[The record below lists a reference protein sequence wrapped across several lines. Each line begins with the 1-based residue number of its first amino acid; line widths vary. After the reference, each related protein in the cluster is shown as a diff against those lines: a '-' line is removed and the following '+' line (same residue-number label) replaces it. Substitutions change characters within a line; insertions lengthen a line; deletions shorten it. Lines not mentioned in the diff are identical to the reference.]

1 MAIFKSAQES
11 LQHQLDNDKQSVVK
25 LKGVITEPLVV
36 NHSVTFTGKVKL
48 EAPLV
53 IKSGLVVTFDHAVI
67 TLTGWQGQIIV
78 MDSYTGH
85 LALTNTTITYDS
97 KLIQQYVTHANTGA
111 DIPVM
116 FFSEGRHNTLAIR
129 DSYLPTML
137 FSGDEMTVDQSNVGI
152 LFGAVSGFYGGRI
165 NVSNSSLS
173 NFDLTGAVTLE
184 TVATQ
189 GDLFLYDLS
198 VPATITDLTVT
209 APSINEKTQQ
219 LNKLQQQMLR
229 VSRLMKRLT
238 DDDIMPVTV
247 LTVNGEAVVA
257 GVDISDEASQLLDRY
272 QFGYRLLH
280 VREQSVVTLSDY
292 RSSQPLEFVSETE
305 GDLKIIGT
313 IAEEVSQT
321 GDGRVSELAIDG
333 TDSTS
338 EPSDAMAELQSM
350 IGLTE
355 VKTQLKTMIA
365 SVTMRK
371 RRHQPMGSL
380 HMIFSGNA
388 GTGKTT
394 VARLIA
400 DALFEN
406 GVIAS
411 SKVVVA
417 TKKDLVAGY
426 VGQTAE
432 KTKAVVEQAYGGVLF
447 IDEAYTL
454 TSDSSSNGFEAEAIA
469 ELIAQMENHRDEL
482 IVIMAGYTEEM
493 QRFVESNQG
502 LNSRFKTWIAFP
514 DYSPK
519 ELAKIVI
526 TQLRAQGL
534 AVYKEDA
541 KRILTIMHQAVAH
554 GMADGNGRFARNF
567 SDLLIENRDVRLFD
581 GDSVDRL
588 VTQDYQAA
596 IASIQKRAKLG
607 H

>member
-11 LQHQLDNDKQSVVK
+11 LQQQLDNDKQSVVK

-36 NHSVTFTGKVKL
+36 NRSVTFTGKVKL
-48 EAPLV
+48 QAPLV
-53 IKSGLVVTFDHAVI
+53 INSGLVVTFDHADI
-67 TLTGWQGQIIV
+67 SITGWEGQIIV

-85 LALTNTTITYDS
+85 LALKDTTIAYGT

-116 FFSEGRHNTLAIR
+116 FFSEGRHNTLSIR
-129 DSYLPTML
+129 DSYVPTML
-137 FSGDEMTVDQSNVGI
+137 FSGDEMTVDQSEVGT
-152 LFGAVSGFYGGRI
+152 LFGTVSGFYGGRI
-165 NVSNSSLS
+165 DVSNSSLS
-173 NFDLTGAVTLE
+173 NFDLTGAVTLQKV
-184 TVATQ
+184 TTQ
-189 GDLFLYDLS
+189 GDLFMYDLS
-198 VPATITDLTVT
+198 APATVTDLTAV
-209 APSINEKTQQ
+209 APAIDAKTQQ
-219 LNKLQQQMLR
+219 LNKLQQQLLR

-238 DDDIMPVTV
+238 DGEVMPVTV
-247 LTVNGEAVVA
+247 LTVNGEAVIT
-257 GVDISDEASQLLDRY
+257 GVEISDDATQLLDTY
-272 QFGYRLLH
+272 HFGYRLLH
-280 VREQSVVTLSDY
+280 VRQQSVVTISNY
-292 RSSQPLEFVSETE
+292 KSSRPLEFVSETE
-305 GDLKIIGT
+305 GDLKIIGR
-313 IAEEVSQT
+313 IAEEISQT

-333 TDSTS
+333 AEDASA
-338 EPSDAMAELQSM
+338 PSDAMAELQAM

-355 VKTQLKTMIA
+355 VKRQLKTMIA

-482 IVIMAGYTEEM
+482 IVIMAGYTDEM

-502 LNSRFKTWIAFP
+502 LNSRFKTWIEFP
-514 DYSPK
+514 DYSAK

-526 TQLRAQGL
+526 SQLRAQGV

-541 KRILTIMHQAVAH
+541 KRIMTIMRQVVDQ
-554 GMADGNGRFARNF
+554 GMNDGNGRFARNF
-567 SDLLIENRDVRLFD
+567 TDLLVENRDVRLFD